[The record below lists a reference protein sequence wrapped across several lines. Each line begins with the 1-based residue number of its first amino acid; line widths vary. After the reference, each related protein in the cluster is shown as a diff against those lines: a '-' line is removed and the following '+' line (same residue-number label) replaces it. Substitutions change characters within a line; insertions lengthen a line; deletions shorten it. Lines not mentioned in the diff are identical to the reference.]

1 MDKETIRTEYLSDM
15 DENNRVVE
23 TKIPITLSSEGDEF
37 AIDIDGVEW
46 VRVKNKVHAVVLF
59 EMMKDRVDTPV
70 QRRDPRDHGQ
80 GG

>member
-59 EMMKDRVDTPV
+59 EMMKDNITDYMNYVLRNE
-70 QRRDPRDHGQ
+70 
-80 GG
+80 